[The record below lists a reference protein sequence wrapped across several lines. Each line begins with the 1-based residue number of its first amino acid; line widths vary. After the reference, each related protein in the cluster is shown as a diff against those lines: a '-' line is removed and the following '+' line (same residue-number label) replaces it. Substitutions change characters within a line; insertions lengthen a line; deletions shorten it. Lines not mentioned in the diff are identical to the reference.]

1 MPDPE
6 LKRENAALDHSAET
20 QKADRQGKILVS
32 LPKWIAWAVIAW
44 QIRLSI
50 EALTG
55 KYAFPSL
62 LTRSWRQASIWEVV
76 CWTMAV
82 LGLVFGI
89 HYRYLVRKQLTR
101 DLSRMQSIEKRLDH
115 VAADSGNRP
124 DADRGRRA

>member
-6 LKRENAALDHSAET
+6 SKQENTALDASHAT

-32 LPKWIAWAVIAW
+32 LPKWIAWAIIAW

-76 CWTMAV
+76 CWTTAI
-82 LGLVFGI
+82 LGLAFGI
-89 HYRYLVRKQLTR
+89 HGRYLFRKQISH
-101 DLSRMQSIEKRLDH
+101 DLSRISSIEKRLQAL
-115 VAADSGNRP
+115 AADPGNLP
-124 DADRGRRA
+124 ATGDGREN